1 MFTNKYDL
9 RPRASSAS
17 ATERSP
23 WPAAHSESTPVEQA
37 GSASPHVGGSF
48 IQIEMGDALS
58 PQAGSQ
64 RDEVFNADVDISQD
78 GQTLPSS
85 LRPRRFWQL
94 CPPRILV
101 PPPRKIAWGTNY
113 IHPMVTPHPP
123 QLSHL
128 SLIEIFQMTPL

>member
-23 WPAAHSESTPVEQA
+23 WPAAHSESTPVKQA

-48 IQIEMGDALS
+48 IQIELIDTLS

-64 RDEVFNADVDISQD
+64 RDEVVDVDVDVSQD
-78 GQTLPSS
+78 GQALPSS
-85 LRPRRFWQL
+85 IEASQVLATVSTKDFSSSTPQDSLEDQL
-94 CPPRILV
+94 
-101 PPPRKIAWGTNY
+101 
-113 IHPMVTPHPP
+113 HPP
-123 QLSHL
+123 DGDSTPIATQPPLPSDL
-128 SLIEIFQMTPL
+128 SLV